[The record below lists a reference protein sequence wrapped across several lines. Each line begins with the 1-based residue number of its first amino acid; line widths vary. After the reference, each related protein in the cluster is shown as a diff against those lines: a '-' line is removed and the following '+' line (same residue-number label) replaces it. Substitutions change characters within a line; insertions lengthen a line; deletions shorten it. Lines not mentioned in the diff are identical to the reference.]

1 MFGDFFRFAWRPD
14 ADGPFVLLRWHDCGI
29 VMSRIGTYLNPRA
42 VLGEGC
48 SGVPRL
54 ERVRGA
60 SYLGGKFSAR
70 CLLIRLVRRSKPTLH
85 FLVNV
90 LPGRNLHAVRDAILL
105 FVPAGVDQPLGR
117 LAVTERKTEINPR
130 VGGGLD
136 LREDVPAIER
146 HHGFAGARLHIP
158 AQSEAQV

>member
-60 SYLGGKFSAR
+60 SYLGVSSPLAAYSSASYAVRSHRFTSSSMSFPVVISMRCVMRSFFSYPPVLINRLGVLRLPSAR
-70 CLLIRLVRRSKPTLH
+70 PRSIRVLVVGLICAKTCLR
-85 FLVNV
+85 
-90 LPGRNLHAVRDAILL
+90 
-105 FVPAGVDQPLGR
+105 
-117 LAVTERKTEINPR
+117 
-130 VGGGLD
+130 
-136 LREDVPAIER
+136 
-146 HHGFAGARLHIP
+146 
-158 AQSEAQV
+158 